1 MAIIKPKLLAK
12 TLRKQRRMR
21 RSSEF
26 VKRYPFAMLLAVQL
40 LSIVFYGFMTDSKT
54 SHLVFNCLGLIV
66 PILAVW
72 TVYRT
77 PAINWLAFVL
87 VALSIGATV
96 LANFYILPSMLAWAH
111 AFESLLYFYAAAG
124 LTMYMF
130 EDNTVTI
137 DELYAAAAT
146 FTLLVWAFALA
157 YSVCQQVY
165 PGSVL
170 AALNPNNPRSWIE
183 LLFMSF
189 SNQSSTGVG
198 DVIPISGPA
207 RAIGSLQIFTGVM
220 YIAIVVSRLVGLAAS
235 KK

>member
-1 MAIIKPKLLAK
+1 MQSITSFL
-12 TLRKQRRMR
+12 
-21 RSSEF
+21 
-26 VKRYPFAMLLAVQL
+26 KRYPFAMLLGVQL
-40 LSIVFYGFMTDSKT
+40 ISILFYGTMNDSQI
-54 SHLVFNCLGLIV
+54 SQLIFNCFGLTV
-66 PILAVW
+66 PILTVW
-72 TVYRT
+72 VVYRT
-77 PAINWLAFVL
+77 PAINWVAFTLVILAVGSSL
-87 VALSIGATV
+87 
-96 LANFYILPSMLAWAH
+96 LANFANQPHLLAWAH
-111 AFESLLYFYAAAG
+111 AFESLLYFYAAIS
-124 LTMYMF
+124 LVMYMF
-130 EDNTVTI
+130 RDDIVTL

-170 AALNPNNPRSWIE
+170 AAINPNNPRSWIE

-189 SNQSSTGVG
+189 SIQSSTGVG

-220 YIAIVVSRLVGLAAS
+220 YIAIVVSRLVGLAANS